1 MRGEN
6 MFFLTKNEIESVE
19 NALRNLG
26 VYPPWDVPVEKY
38 FLYLLTGLSEKVAIF
53 DKRLIELEKRVT
65 NIKDHLGAI
74 DK

>member
-1 MRGEN
+1 

-19 NALRNLG
+19 SALRNLG

-38 FLYLLTGLSEKVAIF
+38 FLYLLIALSEKVAIF
-53 DKRLIELEKRVT
+53 DKRLIELEKRMT
-65 NIKDHLGAI
+65 SIENHLGPI